1 MDILKRIFY
10 DPKTGLRSSSLYTQA
25 RKIDPTITREMTKE
39 FLEKQ
44 GVVQVFKPRKVS
56 VFYPLIA
63 TKPGRIQIDLM
74 DMSNEDTVTN
84 KGSKWLFCAV
94 DVFSR
99 YAFCYPQKSKSDSSC
114 IESLRS
120 LIRDAKDVG
129 IIIYQIDSDS
139 ESSFQSRQFKSLLH
153 SKDITQNLVP
163 VGDKHRVGI
172 VERFN
177 GTVRKY
183 LNRLKIA
190 FKTTNWISSIP
201 DFLQN
206 YNNTIHRTLNDTPKD
221 AIGGVG
227 SVPYQFEK
235 MDEANGIDYN
245 KTVFSVG
252 DKVRLRIRHSIFD
265 KKSTGVWTK
274 TVHQIEDKRGS
285 DIYVND
291 RVEPYRKENLQL
303 VLENESP
310 PDVDVE
316 RGKEEEARVQDQ
328 KVEQRISRRINKE
341 GIDREKDVIVD
352 VNAKVLRRYRKERDL
367 GPMLLS

>member
-1 MDILKRIFY
+1 MNSRKSRYNRKLLKKQRMDILKRIFY

-25 RKIDPTITREMTKE
+25 RKIDPTITREMTQD

-44 GVVQVFKPRKVS
+44 GVVQVFKQRKVS

-63 TKPGRIQIDLM
+63 MKPGRIQIDLM

-139 ESSFQSRQFKSLLH
+139 ESSFQSRQFKSLLK
-153 SKDITQNLVP
+153 SEDITQNLVP
-163 VGDKHRVGI
+163 LGDKHRVGI

-183 LNRLKIA
+183 LNRLKTA

-201 DFLQN
+201 DFL
-206 YNNTIHRTLNDTPKD
+206 
-221 AIGGVG
+221 
-227 SVPYQFEK
+227 
-235 MDEANGIDYN
+235 
-245 KTVFSVG
+245 
-252 DKVRLRIRHSIFD
+252 
-265 KKSTGVWTK
+265 
-274 TVHQIEDKRGS
+274 
-285 DIYVND
+285 
-291 RVEPYRKENLQL
+291 
-303 VLENESP
+303 
-310 PDVDVE
+310 
-316 RGKEEEARVQDQ
+316 
-328 KVEQRISRRINKE
+328 
-341 GIDREKDVIVD
+341 
-352 VNAKVLRRYRKERDL
+352 
-367 GPMLLS
+367 